1 MHNIIKETYCT
12 KTTLRDQN
20 KKERPQYCTV
30 VHANLEEHYKE
41 SKAKEESI
49 KQVLEFD
56 HRFFDRIDRF
66 LL

>member
-41 SKAKEESI
+41 SKAKEE
-49 KQVLEFD
+49 KNKAGL
-56 HRFFDRIDRF
+56 RI
-66 LL
+66 